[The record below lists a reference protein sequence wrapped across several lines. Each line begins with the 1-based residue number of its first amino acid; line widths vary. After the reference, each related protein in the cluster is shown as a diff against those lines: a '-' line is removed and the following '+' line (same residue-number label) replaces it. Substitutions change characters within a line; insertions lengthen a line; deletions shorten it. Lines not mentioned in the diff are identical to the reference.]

1 MGCMVVALSVAG
13 SDSIGG
19 AGIQADIKAMAA
31 VGVHAATAITCVT
44 SQNTTRVKAIL
55 PIPVE
60 HIASQLT
67 SVFADADVRA
77 VKTGMLYSAEIAS
90 TVASKLKKTKAPIVV
105 DPVLVAGVGDALHRE
120 DLLEALRS
128 DVLPIATL
136 VTPNVSEAEE
146 LTDLPISDLPGARR
160 ACKVL
165 TDYGPEAVMLKGG
178 HLPGEIA
185 TDVLYHE
192 GRFMELKQRRIDAR
206 VHGSGCNLSAFI
218 AAYLALGLELEEA
231 AVQGKAR
238 ITEGI
243 EYRYSVG
250 KGLDVCD
257 SLASVRREQERYS
270 VMVELAESLK
280 ELEPLLKRD
289 WVPEVGTN
297 FAYALPHARYYED
310 VCALEGRIVGSGKK
324 ASRTGCLAF
333 GASRHVA
340 RIVLSAMSFDPSYRS
355 ALNVRYSEENVAA
368 LRKAKLNVASF
379 DRADEPEG
387 VKTMEWGT
395 ASAITAAGRVPDAIF
410 DRGGMGKEPMIR
422 ILGKDPKD
430 VTAKLSRALRRGAP

>member
-1 MGCMVVALSVAG
+1 MVVALSVAG

-44 SQNTTRVKAIL
+44 SQNTRKVKAIL
-55 PIPVE
+55 PLPVE
-60 HIASQLT
+60 QVESQLAA
-67 SVFADADVRA
+67 VLADADVKA
-77 VKTGMLYSAEIAS
+77 IKTGMLYNAEIAS
-90 TVASKLKKTKAPIVV
+90 AVSSRLESVKAPIVV
-105 DPVLVAGVGDALHRE
+105 DPVLVAGVGDTLHAE

-128 DVLPIATL
+128 RLLPLATL
-136 VTPNVSEAEE
+136 ITPNVPEAEE
-146 LTDLPISDLPGARR
+146 LTDLSIKDLQGARR
-160 ACKVL
+160 ACKVIA
-165 TDYGPEAVMLKGG
+165 DFGPKGVLLKGG
-178 HLPGEIA
+178 HLPGGNA

-192 GRFMELKQRRIDAR
+192 GRFVELRQTRIDAK

-231 AVQGKAR
+231 VVQGKAR

-243 EYRYSVG
+243 ESHYPVG

-257 SLASVRREQERYS
+257 SLASVRREQARYS
-270 VMVELAESLK
+270 VMVELAESVR
-280 ELEPLLKRD
+280 ELETILTRE

-310 VCALEGRIVGSGKK
+310 VCALEGRIVGAGKRV
-324 ASRTGCLAF
+324 ARTGCLSF

-340 RIVLSAMSFDPSYRS
+340 RIVLTAMSFDPECRS
-355 ALNVRYSEENVAA
+355 AINVRCSDENIGA
-368 LRKAKLNVASF
+368 LKKAKLKISSF

-395 ASAITAAGRVPDAIF
+395 AEAIRSAGRVPDAIF
-410 DRGGMGKEPMIR
+410 DRGGLGKEPMIR
-422 ILGKDPKD
+422 LLGKDPRD
-430 VTAKLSRALRRGAP
+430 VLSKLSRAMR